1 MRYTVK
7 MVVGE
12 NIMNVGNTDCNTEAN
27 LMLTAVTENG
37 SEAWVCDNVQ
47 EVMVG

>member
-27 LMLTAVTENG
+27 LMLTAVTENV
-37 SEAWVCDNVQ
+37 SEAGVCDNVQ